1 MQKADVNEDYEDPEL
16 ESEVVDLYP
25 TLYAVVAGTH
35 DEAGRLKAFIQG
47 GKAKNQLAQRVGP
60 GDFTQDQY
68 MLISRILQSEFLP
81 DLTTTKRI
89 PRLMD
94 RSPSAAGTVS
104 GGASGFIPMK
114 REGDVTFAY
123 SDIKR
128 VHFVTDVLLPEAV
141 TRLTMRRK
149 DMSYKD
155 ADKDVLQTVRP
166 RERDHYWVEDI
177 FAARE
182 SFLDGSS
189 A

>member
-1 MQKADVNEDYEDPEL
+1 MDENYEDPEL

-35 DEAGRLKAFIQG
+35 DEAGRLKAFLQG

-60 GDFTQDQY
+60 GDFTRDQY

-81 DLTTTKRI
+81 DLSTTKRI
-89 PRLMD
+89 PRLMCH
-94 RSPSAAGTVS
+94 SPSAAGTAT
-104 GGASGFIPMK
+104 GGEEGFHPMQ

-149 DMSYKD
+149 GMSYND
-155 ADKDVLQTVRP
+155 ADKDVLQAVRP
-166 RERDHYWVEDI
+166 PERDHYWVEDI